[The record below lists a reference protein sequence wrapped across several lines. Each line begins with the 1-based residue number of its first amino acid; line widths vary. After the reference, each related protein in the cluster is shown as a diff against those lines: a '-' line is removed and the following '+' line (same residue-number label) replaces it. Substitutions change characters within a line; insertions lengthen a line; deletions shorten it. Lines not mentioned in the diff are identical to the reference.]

1 MNFWIHRLLCLPS
14 VFFSLRIEK
23 DCFLRVGEF
32 FIFGCLRQFFW
43 GDFALCGAR
52 PRARLACRLGRCC
65 CFAAVSTGHPH
76 PMDPAASP
84 KAGETFINATAP
96 TKTTAANQNN
106 YCSKLAAVF
115 LYAMYQ
121 HSDMQPLDI
130 VTACRNALYTSD
142 TFFSDYCTIQD
153 CKAACSGR
161 ARMSLRSVISRKM
174 F

>member
-52 PRARLACRLGRCC
+52 PGARLACRLGRCC

-84 KAGETFINATAP
+84 KAGETFINATTP
-96 TKTTAANQNN
+96 IKTTAANQNN
-106 YCSKLAAVF
+106 PLFNTCCCFFIHYVPILLYEAFGYCNRL
-115 LYAMYQ
+115 
-121 HSDMQPLDI
+121 P
-130 VTACRNALYTSD
+130 
-142 TFFSDYCTIQD
+142 
-153 CKAACSGR
+153 
-161 ARMSLRSVISRKM
+161 
-174 F
+174 